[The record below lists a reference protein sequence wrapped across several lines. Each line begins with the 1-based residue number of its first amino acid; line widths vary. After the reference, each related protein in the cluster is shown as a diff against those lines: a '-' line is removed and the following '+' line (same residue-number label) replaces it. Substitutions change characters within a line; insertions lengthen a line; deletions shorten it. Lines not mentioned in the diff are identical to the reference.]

1 MTENGYDWW
10 THTNDTALW
19 LRYAQEFTKYKK
31 QKAKTIKKKFV
42 VSMLF
47 SGSRN
52 YVVKKSTR
60 RVWPIFDKAKAKVF
74 TAESITDVEN
84 MFTGYASYKPIV
96 EEI

>member
-1 MTENGYDWW
+1 
-10 THTNDTALW
+10 
-19 LRYAQEFTKYKK
+19 
-31 QKAKTIKKKFV
+31 
-42 VSMLF
+42 MLF